1 MLLRLEQVQAFF
13 REISKAIPNIRPG
26 INAFYERSSQ
36 GRPWDEDNWR
46 VLIAIDVIT
55 PDTAKIIDDIALGF
69 WFKSKWELRRDQGY
83 LVDYEPVTQ

>member
-1 MLLRLEQVQAFF
+1 LEQVQAFF

-83 LVDYEPVTQ
+83 LVVYGPVTQ